1 MSFRLIFWGFS
12 MILGLTSAHISAM
25 RKLHITE
32 LNRKSSS
39 EFHQTEKW
47 PVRIILDNVRSLHN
61 IGSVFRTADAFL
73 CESIVLC
80 GISATPPNR
89 EIHKSALGAEN
100 TVKWVYYTNP
110 VDAIKQ
116 SISDG
121 FTVWAVEQTDQSV
134 SLDTLQEKPLKLALV
149 FGNEV
154 QGVSDEVLQFVQGAV
169 EIQQFGTKH
178 SFNISVCAG
187 IVLYQLFRLG

>member
-1 MSFRLIFWGFS
+1 
-12 MILGLTSAHISAM
+12 MILRLTLARISAM

-32 LNRKSSS
+32 LNRKSST

-47 PVRIILDNVRSLHN
+47 QVRIILDNVRSLHN

-73 CESIVLC
+73 CESISLC
-80 GISATPPNR
+80 GICATPPNR

-100 TVKWVYYTNP
+100 TVKWFYYNDP
-110 VDAIKQ
+110 ADAVKQ
-116 SISDG
+116 AIADG
-121 FTVWAVEQTDQSV
+121 FTVWAIEQTDQSV
-134 SLDTLQEKPLKLALV
+134 SLDTLNEKPLKLALV

-154 QGVSDEVLQFVQGAV
+154 QGVSDSVLPLVQGAV
-169 EIQQFGTKH
+169 EIPQFGTKH

-187 IVLYQLFRLG
+187 IVLYQMYMLEKRDFR

>member
-1 MSFRLIFWGFS
+1 
-12 MILGLTSAHISAM
+12 MILELTLDRISAM

-39 EFHQTEKW
+39 EFHNTEKW
-47 PVRIILDNVRSLHN
+47 QVRIILDNVRSLHN

-73 CESIVLC
+73 CESIALC
-80 GISATPPNR
+80 GICATPPNR

-100 TVKWVYYTNP
+100 TVKWSYYKNTE
-110 VDAIKQ
+110 DAVHQAKA
-116 SISDG
+116 DG
-121 FTVWAVEQTDQSV
+121 FTVWAVEQTNQSV
-134 SLDTLQEKPLKLALV
+134 SLDTLSEMPHKLALV

-154 QGVSDEVLQFVQGAV
+154 QGVSDAVLPLVQGAV
-169 EIQQFGTKH
+169 EIPQFGTKH

-187 IVLYQLFRLG
+187 IVLYRLYLIDITQ

>member
-1 MSFRLIFWGFS
+1 
-12 MILGLTSAHISAM
+12 MILGLTLDRISAM

-39 EFHQTEKW
+39 EFQTTEKW
-47 PVRIILDNVRSLHN
+47 QVRIILDNVRSLHN

-73 CESIVLC
+73 CESIALC
-80 GISATPPNR
+80 GICATPPNR

-100 TVKWVYYTNP
+100 TVQWNYFNAP
-110 VDAIKQ
+110 ADAVKHAIE
-116 SISDG
+116 DG
-121 FTVWAVEQTDQSV
+121 FEVWAVEQTDQSV
-134 SLDTLQEKPLKLALV
+134 SLDTLNQKPQKLALV

-154 QGVSDEVLQFVQGAV
+154 QGVSDAVLPLVQGAV
-169 EIQQFGTKH
+169 EIPQFGTKH

-187 IVLYQLFRLG
+187 IVLYRLYLIDTTQ